1 MNLTHG
7 ITAILFASYGKINNN
22 ECNRREMMSKLLLPF
37 GLIALNPRSAHS
49 YESDIRRITLSSN
62 KLKLGLKLK
71 EVTIGN
77 PQKTVITVEQVDP
90 FGLGS
95 RSNIEAGQILLDYT
109 NPRDVVNRIQ
119 NGPFPL
125 ELKFATLVEGDA
137 FGDLQNPL
145 ISPKD
150 AMLVARQPI
159 YDEKQSS
166 QSKVITVQNG
176 ECSLKSRRGDVI
188 GIDYTASYYSN
199 GSQGGKIVYDS
210 SAQRG
215 TGMPYQFVLG
225 SGDMIPGVDLGLY
238 DMCVGEIREIQIPY
252 QLAYGERG
260 NKLFKIPKFTNL
272 SWTVKLVE
280 LDAIRFD

>member
-1 MNLTHG
+1 MNLTQG

-37 GLIALNPRSAHS
+37 GLITLNPRSAHS
-49 YESDIRRITLSSN
+49 YESDIRTITLSSN

-77 PQKTVITVEQVDP
+77 PQRTVITVEQVDP

-109 NPRDVVNRIQ
+109 NPRDVINRIQ

-159 YDEKQSS
+159 YDEKLSS
-166 QSKVITVQNG
+166 QSKIITLQNG

-199 GSQGGKIVYDS
+199 GSNGEKLVYDS

>member
-1 MNLTHG
+1 MNLTQG

-22 ECNRREMMSKLLLPF
+22 ECNRREMMSKFLLPF
-37 GLIALNPRSAHS
+37 GLITLNPQSSHS
-49 YESDIRRITLSSN
+49 YESGIKTITLSSN
-62 KLKLGLKLK
+62 KLTLGVKLK

-77 PQKTVITVEQVDP
+77 PQRTVVIVEHVDP

-95 RSNIEAGQILLDYT
+95 TSNIEVGQILLDYT
-109 NPRDVVNRIQ
+109 NPKDVVNRVQ
-119 NGPFPL
+119 NGPFPI
-125 ELKFATLVEGDA
+125 ELKFTNLVQGDA

-159 YDEKQSS
+159 QSS
-166 QSKVITVQNG
+166 QSKVITLQNG
-176 ECSLKSRRGDVI
+176 ECSLKSKRGDVI
-188 GIDYTASYYSN
+188 GIDYTASYYSY
-199 GSQGGKIVYDS
+199 GDHGDKIVYDS

-260 NKLFKIPKFTNL
+260 NKLFKIPQYTNL
-272 SWTVKLVE
+272 SWTVKLVD